1 MARELTEKGAVP
13 GLAIAVVHDDEV
25 VYLGGFGLREMGKA
39 ETVGPDTVFQ
49 IASMSKP
56 VSSTVVA
63 KLVSE
68 KLVRWDSRMV
78 ELNPRFALH
87 DPYPTAEVTLRDLF
101 SHRSGLPGTSGD
113 DLEAIGY
120 DRDAIMLRLRLVPP
134 SSSFRAGYAYSN
146 AGLTQAALAAAMAT
160 GKDWE
165 TVADEL
171 LFRPLGMASTSYRHS
186 DFLARTDRAE
196 LHVKPDGAWVHL
208 VDRVPDAQAPA
219 GGVSST
225 VRDLAEWMR
234 LELAQGAHNG
244 DQVIHPD
251 AIAAT
256 HDPLISRG
264 PNHLTGAASF
274 YGLGWNLEYGRHGV
288 SWGHA
293 GAFSTGARSL
303 VTLYPDAD
311 LGIVVLTN
319 AFPTGVPEGIA
330 ASFFDLVFEGK
341 VVAGLGLGVGRGL
354 RRPVRPLHRGH
365 PRPVCQPALPCDPA
379 AAGRRLRRP
388 LRQRLRRR
396 GGGRGGERRAGPEA
410 RAGGQGGLPAPAL
423 RPRLLPLRR
432 GPRDAGRALG
442 PRLRCRP
449 GRQGREPDGRVAGQQ
464 RPRDHEAG
472 GLENNEKFWPNARAE
487 NGLRREVVGGN
498 GPDAEP
504 SLPPRPIVR
513 HGASVVFDP
522 MKGFA

>member
-1 MARELTEKGAVP
+1 MTSRRALAFVAALLPAAALAAPVPRPQVEAALTGMEAMARELTEKGAVP

-39 ETVGPDTVFQ
+39 ETVDPDTVFQ

-256 HDPLISRG
+256 PRPADLARAEPPDRRGELLRPRLEPRVRPPRRQLGPRRRLQHRRAQPGDALPRRG
-264 PNHLTGAASF
+264 P
-274 YGLGWNLEYGRHGV
+274 RHRRP
-288 SWGHA
+288 HQRLPDR
-293 GAFSTGARSL
+293 GARGHRRQL
-303 VTLYPDAD
+303 LRPR
-311 LGIVVLTN
+311 LRG
-319 AFPTGVPEGIA
+319 EG
-330 ASFFDLVFEGK
+330 
-341 VVAGLGLGVGRGL
+341 VAGLGLGLGRGL

-396 GGGRGGERRAGPEA
+396 ARWSRRRTAG
-410 RAGGQGGLPAPAL
+410 
-423 RPRLLPLRR
+423 
-432 GPRDAGRALG
+432 
-442 PRLRCRP
+442 
-449 GRQGREPDGRVAGQQ
+449 
-464 RPRDHEAG
+464 
-472 GLENNEKFWPNARAE
+472 W
-487 NGLRREVVGGN
+487 
-498 GPDAEP
+498 
-504 SLPPRPIVR
+504 S
-513 HGASVVFDP
+513 
-522 MKGFA
+522 